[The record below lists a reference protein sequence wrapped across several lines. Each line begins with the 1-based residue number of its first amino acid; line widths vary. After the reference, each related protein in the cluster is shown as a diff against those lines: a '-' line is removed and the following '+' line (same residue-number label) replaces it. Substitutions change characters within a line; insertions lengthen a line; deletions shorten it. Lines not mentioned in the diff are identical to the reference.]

1 MAKNKIKNVKKT
13 DEKTIKKPQ
22 FFPTKNYDFRSS
34 AIIATLIA
42 VAFLGSTIFL
52 FVKNMEKDQQ
62 VERLQKEIS
71 SLHDT
76 VKTQDLK

>member
-22 FFPTKNYDFRSS
+22 FFSTKNYDFRSS

-42 VAFLGSTIFL
+42 VAFLGSTIF
-52 FVKNMEKDQQ
+52 FVCKKYG
-62 VERLQKEIS
+62 KGS
-71 SLHDT
+71 TS
-76 VKTQDLK
+76 

>member
-22 FFPTKNYDFRSS
+22 FFPTKNYNFRSS

-52 FVKNMEKDQQ
+52 FANTDNRVFI
-62 VERLQKEIS
+62 VYFIYLS
-71 SLHDT
+71 
-76 VKTQDLK
+76 